1 MKSWHWLL
9 IGISSI
15 IVMWQWRFAMDTVTL
30 ALNDGIIPT
39 LPVDLAASAGIDIDQ
54 YSLARAM
61 QSEESSHDGRVAIGW
76 AIRNHCA
83 NLSESITDVLTANPK
98 NPASD
103 GHYSKEMPGKYCTTA
118 HSPTSTTLDLAASII
133 SGEIPDPT
141 GGATFWD
148 GPAAQDAAHARDPEK
163 YTRDWAA
170 QEQFRLN
177 QGYSEVTIPW
187 VETVFWKRG

>member
-1 MKSWHWLL
+1 VKNWHWLL
-9 IGISSI
+9 IGVASI

-39 LPVDLAASAGIDIDQ
+39 LPVDLAASAGVDIDQ

-61 QSEESSHDGRVAIGW
+61 QSEESSTDGRTAIGW
-76 AIRNHCA
+76 AIKNHCVDK
-83 NLSESITDVLTANPK
+83 SITSVVTANPK
-98 NPASD
+98 NPACD
-103 GHYSKEMPGKYCTTA
+103 GHYSKEMPGKYCSTA
-118 HSPTSTTLDLAASII
+118 HSPSSATLDLAASII
-133 SGEIPDPT
+133 SGEIPDLT

-177 QGYSEVTIPW
+177 QGYSEVTIPG
-187 VETVFWKRG
+187 VETVFWKRA